1 MNVTRTPHGPL
12 PRRLLALGLVAW
24 LAGLGCALGCG
35 AASASAVGAGAG
47 AESPAESCAAMPA
60 PGGHGCC
67 HRAQK
72 RGGEPITAR
81 TPARPGGPNMRCPL
95 ARQTSDPARKVRT
108 SDDAP
113 ATAKSPARTHRPEPG
128 QFHEANAPRPRA
140 HDRGGTYLRC
150 CVFLI

>member
-1 MNVTRTPHGPL
+1 MKETRTPHGPL

-35 AASASAVGAGAG
+35 AASASVGQAG
-47 AESPAESCAAMPA
+47 AEPPAESCAAMSA

-67 HRAQK
+67 QRARK
-72 RGGEPITAR
+72 RGGEPVTAH
-81 TPARPGGPNMRCPL
+81 TPARPDGPDMHCPL
-95 ARQTSDPARKVRT
+95 SRQTSDPARKVRT
-108 SDDAP
+108 SDAP
-113 ATAKSPARTHRPEPG
+113 ATATKSPARTHRPEPW

-140 HDRGGTYLRC
+140 HDRGGTHLRC